1 MQRAALAVD
10 NPPLSE
16 FIMQSTRSFP
26 STASERPCKRR
37 CTAKKKKTVT
47 FSSKVK
53 LRSFASSPNNTL
65 GYFSWLTADEISSIK
80 KRARTLSMIHQ
91 IKTRPGKPAPPK
103 RSGIV
108 YNCHPAHYEIIG
120 ESLRGMEHHT
130 DTSKAR
136 GRERLRSD
144 VVRLVEEH
152 QDLQEIENRSKLA
165 CMYKER
171 TKEAL
176 VSSRKVAEEDARI
189 AAAILAEDLKH
200 DADAVPPSLTPSTL
214 NSHQGLSCLDLLL
227 QRKIYKPKVVCYPPP
242 AQCC

>member
-1 MQRAALAVD
+1 
-10 NPPLSE
+10 
-16 FIMQSTRSFP
+16 MQSTRSFP
-26 STASERPCKRR
+26 YTRPCKRR
-37 CTAKKKKTVT
+37 CTVKKKKTVT

-53 LRSFASSPNNTL
+53 LRSFASDPNNTQ
-65 GYFSWLTADEISSIK
+65 GYSSWLTADEISSMK

-130 DTSKAR
+130 DISKAR

-144 VVRLVEEH
+144 VIRLVDEH
-152 QDLQEIENRSKLA
+152 QNLQEIENRSKLA
-165 CMYKER
+165 CMYRER

-200 DADAVPPSLTPSTL
+200 GADVVAPSLTPSTL
-214 NSHQGLSCLDLLL
+214 NSHQGSCCLDVLL
-227 QRKIYKPKVVCYPPP
+227 QRKIDKPEVVCYTPP
-242 AQCC
+242 AQCF

>member
-1 MQRAALAVD
+1 MIIIMMLA
-10 NPPLSE
+10 NSPLSE

-26 STASERPCKRR
+26 CTTYSERPCKRR
-37 CTAKKKKTVT
+37 CTAMKKKTVT

-53 LRSFASSPNNTL
+53 LRSFVSGPNNTR
-65 GYFSWLTADEISSIK
+65 GHSSWLTADEISSMK

-120 ESLRGMEHHT
+120 ESLRGMEHIT
-130 DTSKAR
+130 DISKAR
-136 GRERLRSD
+136 GRERLRSG
-144 VVRLVEEH
+144 VISLVEEH
-152 QDLQEIENRSKLA
+152 QNLQEINRSKLA
-165 CMYKER
+165 CMYRER

-200 DADAVPPSLTPSTL
+200 DADAVPPSLTPSTEYPE
-214 NSHQGLSCLDLLL
+214 QPPRIVLS
-227 QRKIYKPKVVCYPPP
+227 
-242 AQCC
+242 